1 MDRVSVEE
9 SIELV
14 ESRGK
19 ILDGSRICRGYY
31 WEKKKE
37 SSIEM
42 SLSRICREAIELEE
56 KEFFILFLFYLKGKT
71 QGGKCNKQA
80 TQPKIQLVC

>member
-1 MDRVSVEE
+1 MDQVSVEE
-9 SIELV
+9 CIELV

-19 ILDGSRICRGYY
+19 ILDGSRICSGFY

-42 SLSRICREAIELEE
+42 NLSRICRVAVELEE
-56 KEFFILFLFYLKGKT
+56 NEFFILFLFYLKGKT
-71 QGGKCNKQA
+71 QGDKCNMQD
-80 TQPKIQLVC
+80 TQPKI